1 MSNRNR
7 NNNSNRKL
15 YTNRTKLKF
24 QQIVRLRNID
34 KYGEKFG
41 DDRKNTVHEG
51 SQCIR
56 IRKANKQYH
65 IDGGSTIYHI
75 LWILH
80 NRLPRNGFVLSHI
93 CNSPTRSKTFKC
105 VVPQHVI
112 EAPQSQ
118 NSTRRECHDNIIK
131 FYNY

>member
-34 KYGEKFG
+34 KHGEKFG

-65 IDGGSTIYHI
+65 IDGGSYTIYHI

-80 NRLPRNGFVLSHI
+80 NDTLPRNGLVLS
-93 CNSPTRSKTFKC
+93 
-105 VVPQHVI
+105 QHPRHSNALYHSI
-112 EAPQSQ
+112 
-118 NSTRRECHDNIIK
+118 
-131 FYNY
+131 